1 MTFTNPP
8 RRAGRL
14 TARPGTRP
22 TARLPVLVAA
32 LAAATLLGACA
43 PLLIGGAMVG
53 GSLMAVD
60 RRSSGTQVED
70 QAIELKAGSRIGEA
84 LADRGHVST
93 TSYNRMVLI
102 SGEVATEADKATAE
116 QTVSRIDN
124 VRSVVNELAIAGNSS
139 ITSRSSDVL
148 ITSKVKAS
156 MVDAK
161 DVQANSF
168 KVVTE
173 RGVVYL
179 MGRVTEREAGRATDI
194 ARGVSGVQKVV
205 RLFEVVTDAELANI
219 QPAAAGSGSGAGSAA
234 ASAPEK

>member
-1 MTFTNPP
+1 MTLKNHA
-8 RRAGRL
+8 RALPL
-14 TARPGTRP
+14 TA
-22 TARLPVLVAA
+22 VLAAA
-32 LAAATLLGACA
+32 LAATTLLGACA

-53 GSLMAVD
+53 GSMMAID

-93 TSYNRMVLI
+93 TSYNRMVLVT
-102 SGEVATEADKATAE
+102 GEVPTDADKALV
-116 QTVSRIDN
+116 QDTVSRIDN
-124 VRSVVNELAIAGNSS
+124 VRSVVNELAIAGTSS
-139 ITSRSSDVL
+139 LASRSSDVL

-205 RLFEVVTDAELANI
+205 RLFEVITDAELANL
-219 QPAAAGSGSGAGSAA
+219 QPAPA
-234 ASAPEK
+234 K